1 MPFSDESCEIMQLP
15 TYPGFLDML
24 PCSWFP
30 MRVCVHVTF
39 DSAIGVPIWNPW
51 QPLEHVLCFYPALL
65 PTPLPTA
72 GAITSFFTL
81 GTTFIVGMNHIL
93 WIVSAPTLP
102 SSMVHIKP
110 NLFKVDRS
118 YLMVVRHFLHFFFF
132 LSVLLLNGKNRDV
145 GQSLMSE
152 SVICTM
158 KLEDWTRLEMKLLG
172 NEANLAL
179 SWAPG
184 LALMALKKKISFIGT
199 FLKLG
204 DCPWKSRFLV
214 SSAKSKSEFPGKFW
228 PLRLPSTSHVSC
240 LQIGRHC
247 SPSSFLFCSTWWRW
261 FLEATFLR
269 AVLSV
274 WWPEENGVCV
284 LRGGGFWL

>member
-1 MPFSDESCEIMQLP
+1 
-15 TYPGFLDML
+15 
-24 PCSWFP
+24 
-30 MRVCVHVTF
+30 
-39 DSAIGVPIWNPW
+39 
-51 QPLEHVLCFYPALL
+51 
-65 PTPLPTA
+65 
-72 GAITSFFTL
+72 
-81 GTTFIVGMNHIL
+81 
-93 WIVSAPTLP
+93 
-102 SSMVHIKP
+102 
-110 NLFKVDRS
+110 
-118 YLMVVRHFLHFFFF
+118 
-132 LSVLLLNGKNRDV
+132 
-145 GQSLMSE
+145 MSE

-179 SWAPG
+179 SWSPG

-204 DCPWKSRFLV
+204 DCPWTSRFLV

-228 PLRLPSTSHVSC
+228 PLRLPSASHVSC

-274 WWPEENGVCV
+274 WWPEENGVCAEGRGV
-284 LRGGGFWL
+284 LVVKKRERDKRERHTHTEREREENSSLSWWGGCGL